1 MYMYSRKQM
10 KKLFEN
16 MLRAQPS

>member
-1 MYMYSRKQM
+1 M